1 VFPKLVEQ
9 VVAYAN
15 VIEDHDLIDAYS
27 VAVYGKPIFMTP
39 EEYKLSANAQQS
51 LARH

>member
-1 VFPKLVEQ
+1 LFPKLGEQ

-15 VIEDHDLIDAYS
+15 VIEDQDLIEACA

-39 EEYKLSANAQQS
+39 EEYKFRANAQQS